1 MSLTFIKLIDP
12 GPLNVIG
19 TPSCMFSRIKAL
31 YVGELNCG
39 VLSLTSFTVIVTNVV
54 AVILLSS

>member
-1 MSLTFIKLIDP
+1 MLL

-19 TPSCMFSRIKAL
+19 TPICMFSSINAS
-31 YVGELNCG
+31 YVSELNVG
-39 VLSLTSFTVIVTNVV
+39 LLSLTSSTVIVTKVV